1 MFMWKNLINLF
12 KRDNLYMQALEES
25 YTMLDLDF
33 QMFEAS
39 VQSLRKTDNS
49 DIGIDIYAMDKEINR
64 FERDVR
70 KKVMTH
76 LAISGPANL
85 TSGLVLV
92 SVVIDIE
99 RIGDYAKNIYDLARM
114 HPARLNG
121 KNLESDLQIIETGVT
136 KLFKETVEAFKTSD
150 VEMSRQIMN
159 NYKTS
164 LAMACEGIIT
174 RIVKGEITDLSSSD
188 AAAIVLYARY
198 LKRIAGHSRNIITGV
213 VNPFHRIGYKE
224 KKNA

>member
-1 MFMWKNLINLF
+1 MWKNLINLF